1 MVKLKLAY
9 FQYSPEIYEDVR
21 RYVPAQEKIT
31 RKDECM
37 KKYRVSKF
45 TSDILII
52 GLVVLLVALVL
63 DNFLIFQGYEDMD
76 FKTFIPTVVFLIGI
90 ACIIYMMYTG
100 VTAYKF
106 SVSYTGITM
115 YEPKHTYE
123 FSWDDFVDYG
133 VAIANVSSPDTQN
146 TFWIY
151 FAKRCLRESEKCVFL
166 RRLEKKHDYIAYFQY
181 SPEIY
186 GEVRRY
192 IPAQMRSQ
200 IDREL
205 APWIENMTFTEKR
218 INR

>member
-1 MVKLKLAY
+1 
-9 FQYSPEIYEDVR
+9 
-21 RYVPAQEKIT
+21 
-31 RKDECM
+31 M

-63 DNFLIFQGYEDMD
+63 DNFLIFQGYEEMD
-76 FKTFIPTVVFLIGI
+76 FKTFIPTAVFLIGI
-90 ACIIYMMYTG
+90 ACIIHMMCTG

-186 GEVRRY
+186 EDVRRY

-218 INR
+218 LNR

>member
-1 MVKLKLAY
+1 
-9 FQYSPEIYEDVR
+9 
-21 RYVPAQEKIT
+21 
-31 RKDECM
+31 M

-115 YEPKHTYE
+115 YEQSIRMNSLGTILWIMVWPLQTYHLPIHKIRFGSTLPRDVSGKARNV
-123 FSWDDFVDYG
+123 FSCED
-133 VAIANVSSPDTQN
+133 
-146 TFWIY
+146 
-151 FAKRCLRESEKCVFL
+151 L
-166 RRLEKKHDYIAYFQY
+166 RRNTI
-181 SPEIY
+181 
-186 GEVRRY
+186 
-192 IPAQMRSQ
+192 
-200 IDREL
+200 
-205 APWIENMTFTEKR
+205 T
-218 INR
+218 

>member
-1 MVKLKLAY
+1 MICSREENKK
-9 FQYSPEIYEDVR
+9 QGP
-21 RYVPAQEKIT
+21 Q
-31 RKDECM
+31 
-37 KKYRVSKF
+37 KYRVSYITGATLKAGLVFLLIGLAILVAIVIVEKVEFYWAVYANFAIIIMVIIIYVGYMF
-45 TSDILII
+45 TS
-52 GLVVLLVALVL
+52 
-63 DNFLIFQGYEDMD
+63 MS
-76 FKTFIPTVVFLIGI
+76 T
-90 ACIIYMMYTG
+90 
-100 VTAYKF
+100 YKF
-106 SVSYTGITM
+106 SISYTGITM
-115 YEPKHTYE
+115 YEPKHTYA

-151 FAKRCLRESEKCVFL
+151 FAKRCLRESEKCVFM
-166 RRLEKKHDYIAYFQY
+166 RKLEKKRDYIAYFQY

-186 GEVRRY
+186 GEVKRY

>member
-1 MVKLKLAY
+1 MREK
-9 FQYSPEIYEDVR
+9 DV
-21 RYVPAQEKIT
+21 
-31 RKDECM
+31 CM

-45 TSDILII
+45 TKNILVIDMVFFFGLLAFFLLIILGGYVEVDPYAIILISVPP
-52 GLVVLLVALVL
+52 L
-63 DNFLIFQGYEDMD
+63 
-76 FKTFIPTVVFLIGI
+76 GI
-90 ACIIYMMYTG
+90 ICIIYSMCTG
-100 VTAYKF
+100 ISTYKF
-106 SVSYTGITM
+106 SMSYTGITM
-115 YEPKHTYE
+115 YEPRHVYE

-186 GEVRRY
+186 GEVKQY
-192 IPAQMRSQ
+192 IPAQMREQ

-218 INR
+218 LNR

>member
-1 MVKLKLAY
+1 
-9 FQYSPEIYEDVR
+9 
-21 RYVPAQEKIT
+21 
-31 RKDECM
+31 
-37 KKYRVSKF
+37 
-45 TSDILII
+45 
-52 GLVVLLVALVL
+52 
-63 DNFLIFQGYEDMD
+63 
-76 FKTFIPTVVFLIGI
+76 
-90 ACIIYMMYTG
+90 
-100 VTAYKF
+100 
-106 SVSYTGITM
+106 M
-115 YEPKHTYE
+115 YEPKQTYA

-151 FAKRCLRESEKCVFL
+151 FAKRCLRESEKCVFM
-166 RRLEKKHDYIAYFQY
+166 RKLEKKRDYIAYFQY

-186 GEVRRY
+186 EEVRRY